1 MRIQAA
7 ITLMKSLILSA
18 TFLLVTGAVQAEEL
32 LCQGSITSIQG
43 EGLVNRTHRFELSG
57 LRGADVAAVI
67 EKSRKIALQR
77 QDKALR
83 KGPYGNFRQLSTL
96 DLECLSGSDKLQ
108 IQRTIKTRP

>member
-1 MRIQAA
+1 MRIHRAT
-7 ITLMKSLILSA
+7 TLTRSLILSA

-96 DLECLSGSDKLQ
+96 DLECLSGSQKLQ